1 MTVRHV
7 IRTSGQGDAHDI
19 TAVVAR
25 AVAGVRSGLAVER
38 R

>member
-19 TAVVAR
+19 TAVVAG